1 MGNPVFDF
9 AIGPYPKESRIAQAK
24 RNAVGGKRKRCT
36 KGKNCS
42 AACIAANMV
51 CLVDLPWVGP
61 SLTKA
66 AAQIQAMKKKAGPA
80 AKPAPAAKAAPAPA
94 AAPQPAAVPA
104 AKPAPV
110 ATPQPAATPAAQPAA
125 KPLTAKP
132 AKKAIDKV
140 PTVEEYKKW
149 GVVQLGAAIAN
160 LQNSPNVKPD
170 APVTKKVIG
179 NMEEALKQLAA
190 EKTAAAAKPGT
201 APTAKPAAKPAP
213 AAKAAPAPAA
223 TPQPATPAAPAA
235 PVVKVE
241 SVDKYKT
248 YGLLFLEQA
257 AAAAAGQPASQTPD
271 GKKAIA
277 NIKQAIAELKGQ
289 PPKMAPGAQAVT
301 PTPKPAAKPATT
313 LPVKAGSK
321 ALDVNKYDSGN
332 FGSFYADAQKLGL
345 SKKEAEDFLFD
356 WMKKNQLTGI
366 ESKYMPAFIKD
377 FNKAA
382 GLSTAAA
389 TPAAAPKLADKLAAQ
404 SSSIYKNWDT
414 AQLVKFQDGFMGSPL
429 QQKANKAVI
438 DAIQQEL
445 DARGYQKPTIPVVP
459 YARPGSKDNR
469 QGLNEGQFKV
479 WGSFFKPFTEY
490 SLNQYQQTGSA
501 SSWKSYV
508 PGSLEAKQNKQIKN
522 IHLNSEAWAQIKP
535 GTKKD
540 ELPQVAS
547 IQRAV
552 DNLGITRLKAGV
564 KGIREFTGVTY
575 EEIRNA
581 QRNRVPRGYDYLDE
595 AGKQKMIKEGKKKA
609 DDIEAVLGYM
619 PKPQVP
625 KMRGVAVDDDR
636 LKELIEMAN
645 NRYTMQEH
653 SMNSWSTNSRTPE
666 QFADQGVDNGWGNNR
681 VIYRTLNKKGSSVQ
695 GISNLSSED
704 EILTPSNAEYR
715 FTGYH
720 TVAGNLGYTY
730 HIFDAVEY

>member
-1 MGNPVFDF
+1 MDNAVFNF
-9 AIGPYPKESRIAQAK
+9 AMGPYPKESRIAQAK
-24 RNAVGGKRKRCT
+24 RNAVGGRRKRCT

-66 AAQIQAMKKKAGPA
+66 VAQIQAMKGKAATTTKAAPAAPA
-80 AKPAPAAKAAPAPA
+80 AKPA
-94 AAPQPAAVPA
+94 AVPT

-110 ATPQPAATPAAQPAA
+110 ATPQPAAVPTAKPAA

-140 PTVEEYKKW
+140 PDVATYKKW
-149 GVVQLGAAIAN
+149 GVAQLEAGIDN
-160 LQNSPNVKPD
+160 LKNSPNVKLD
-170 APVTKKVIG
+170 SPVAKKTIG
-179 NMEEALKQLAA
+179 NMEEALKQLKA
-190 EKTAAAAKPGT
+190 EQAAAAKP
-201 APTAKPAAKPAP
+201 AAP
-213 AAKAAPAPAA
+213 AAKAAPA
-223 TPQPATPAAPAA
+223 
-235 PVVKVE
+235 VKVE

-248 YGLLFLEQA
+248 YGLPFLEQA
-257 AAAAAGQPASQTPD
+257 MAAAAGQPASQTPD

-289 PPKMAPGAQAVT
+289 PPKMAPGAQTVT

-429 QQKANKAVI
+429 QKKANKAVI

-459 YARPGSKDNR
+459 YARPGSQDNR
-469 QGLNEGQFKV
+469 QGLNEGQFKT
-479 WGSFFKPFTEY
+479 WNFFFKPFTED
-490 SLNQYQQTGSA
+490 SLKEYQQTGSGEA
-501 SSWKSYV
+501 WKTFA
-508 PGSLEAKQNKQIKN
+508 PGSLARKQNTIIKKTHELSQPWN
-522 IHLNSEAWAQIKP
+522 EIQST
-535 GTKKD
+535 TKKAD
-540 ELPQVAS
+540 FPQTAA
-547 IQRAV
+547 IQKAV
-552 DNLGITRLKAGV
+552 DNLGSTRIKAGL

-625 KMRGVAVDDDR
+625 KMRGVAVDDAR
-636 LKELIEMAN
+636 LKELVDLAK
-645 NRYTMQEH
+645 NRGKMEELA
-653 SMNSWSTNSRTPE
+653 MNSWSTNSRTP
-666 QFADQGVDNGWGNNR
+666 QMFADDGASKGYGNNR

-695 GISNLSSED
+695 QISGLKNED
-704 EILTPSNAEYR
+704 EILTPSNAKYKLYE
-715 FTGYH
+715 YH
-720 TVAGNLGYTY
+720 TVTGEFGRTY
-730 HIFDAVEY
+730 HVFDMVEY